1 VLSGG
6 TDLAKAGMSIMS
18 LEGGE
23 EDIVTRVALIKKKF
37 KTGKKSAMTPT
48 INAFIS
54 MYFLRALLTSVSSS
68 QNEHLLEIK
77 NFGASGHLSLAD

>member
-1 VLSGG
+1 
-6 TDLAKAGMSIMS
+6 MSIMGF
-18 LEGGE
+18 EGGE
-23 EDIVTRVALIKKKF
+23 EDTGKRVAMIKKKF

-54 MYFLRALLTSVSSS
+54 MYFLRALLTSLSSS
-68 QNEHLLEIK
+68 QNEHLFDIK